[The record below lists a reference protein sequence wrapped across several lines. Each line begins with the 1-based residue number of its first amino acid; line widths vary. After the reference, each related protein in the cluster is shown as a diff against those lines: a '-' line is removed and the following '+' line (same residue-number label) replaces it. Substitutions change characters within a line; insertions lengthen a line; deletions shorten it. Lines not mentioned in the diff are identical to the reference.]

1 MVNIRRV
8 KQELVEIDW
17 YGELVRGVF
26 EMEYVKV
33 RRGVWGLQVRRCKWT
48 SGCLEVHPVD
58 MTCLPGQ
65 MLKQQADRLHATATP
80 CTLPHV

>member
-1 MVNIRRV
+1 MSREVAAACRPWVTSLVCGHDAVPRFSMVNIRRV

-33 RRGVWGLQVRRCKWT
+33 R
-48 SGCLEVHPVD
+48 
-58 MTCLPGQ
+58 MPGQ
-65 MLKQQADRLHATATP
+65 AL
-80 CTLPHV
+80 